1 MARDEV
7 EMLAKTRSQKSLI
20 CLGKQTYGYQRGK
33 RGEIYAIIYKRT
45 SLYIKQ
51 ITNKDILYSTGN
63 CTQYF
68 VIIYK
73 EKNMAESLC
82 CTPETSMTL

>member
-1 MARDEV
+1 MSWKTNLWLPKGKERGDRLGGLDEH
-7 EMLAKTRSQKSLI
+7 I
-20 CLGKQTYGYQRGK
+20 H
-33 RGEIYAIIYKRT
+33 AIIYKRT